1 MTDPDGSYVY
11 YTPDGPDRPRRS
23 PLKAIVAPRPIA
35 WVSTISAEGVG
46 NLAPYSF
53 FNLINDRPPMLA
65 FSSVGYKDSARN
77 IAETGDFAVS
87 IATRGLAEQMNL
99 SSQDHPASVDE
110 FDLAG
115 LARRASRA
123 INAPG
128 VDGSPAILECRAVE
142 VRQLTD
148 IDRNPID
155 TWLVIGQVV
164 GVHIL
169 ADCFVDGTFRTEIAR
184 PILRAGYADE
194 YWEIGPDGLFR
205 MGR

>member
-1 MTDPDGSYVY
+1 MTDTSGTYHY

-35 WVSTISAEGVG
+35 WVSTLSADGVG

-53 FNLINDRPPMLA
+53 FNLVNDRPPMLA
-65 FSSVGYKDSARN
+65 FSSVGYKDSVRN
-77 IAETGDFAVS
+77 ISENPDFAVS
-87 IATRGLAEQMNL
+87 IATRALAEQMNL
-99 SSQDHPASVDE
+99 TSQDHPASVDE

-115 LARRASRA
+115 LPRKECRA
-123 INAPG
+123 IKAPG

-142 VRQLTD
+142 VRQLAD
-148 IDRNPID
+148 LDRNLID

-164 GVHIL
+164 GVHL
-169 ADCFVDGTFRTEIAR
+169 RSDCFVDGTFRTGIAR

-194 YWEIGPDGLFR
+194 YWEIAPDGQFR
-205 MGR
+205 LGR